1 MTELPDDPGERP
13 QDDAEERVRP
23 CLECGTILPFDAESC
38 SLCGVRFAS
47 GEGEEEAVKPCV
59 ACEALIS
66 EEDIFCPEC
75 GDFALYVSSE
85 DRSKDV
91 AALGS
96 QAGATA
102 TLLARILSV
111 LVVVAALAVLVAV
124 ALEAW
129 KTRDLGGS
137 F

>member
-1 MTELPDDPGERP
+1 MTGSAEAAAGQTPS
-13 QDDAEERVRP
+13 DAEERVRP

-38 SLCGVRFAS
+38 SLCGVRLGA

-59 ACEALIS
+59 VCEELIS

-75 GDFALYVSSE
+75 GDFALHVSTE
-85 DRSKDV
+85 DRVADQ

-96 QAGATA
+96 HGGAA
-102 TLLARILSV
+102 VTLLARILSI
-111 LVVVAALAVLVAV
+111 LVVVAALAVAVAV

-129 KTRDLGGS
+129 KTRELGAS